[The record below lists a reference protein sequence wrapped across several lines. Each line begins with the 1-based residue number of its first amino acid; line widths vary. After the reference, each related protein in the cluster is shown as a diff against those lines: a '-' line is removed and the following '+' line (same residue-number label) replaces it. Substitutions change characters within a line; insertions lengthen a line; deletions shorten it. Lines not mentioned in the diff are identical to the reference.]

1 MSRRNRNNR
10 YNSRN
15 RNKWDEGY
23 DDEYFD
29 DDDQL
34 ESDDDESAE
43 EQDEYEDEEYE
54 DEEEDEEYDDSD
66 DEEYDEDEYDEDDE
80 EEYDEDESDDEEY
93 DEDDEEYDEDESD
106 DEVSDEDDVDEDD
119 ELESEIEAAAE
130 TTAKKSIGNSDLL
143 SKLRGQMRP
152 QIKDEQSESSKDVEI
167 NVSPLSLFGQPISQ
181 NDKKSNT
188 SSVPPQHANARIV
201 QTVTVGKPSQ
211 TAPNASVQKAG
222 SGRVITAQS
231 QNGASVTSVQPRDLA
246 AEKAEADKKQKEK
259 ERLEQ
264 EKKAKAEKSARI
276 LNKFKGRNSSGD
288 SSQSLL
294 GWTWSK
300 IASGAVWIWAGIAAC
315 FLWILFTPKR
325 AWQTWRIFNRSWWS
339 GVWNTV
345 KKPFVQTPD
354 AEVAQQDG
362 AEVVPSGSAVGLK
375 ASQPAT
381 VSRRKSRKKNVDI
394 WDADSTAGADAE
406 PKTDAFASTEPDSR
420 RRLYFSLGSIGAAAV
435 LFLLVLPSMLNGSK
449 KSDENAVALN
459 EQENVTD
466 ASNQNVNKP
475 VSDAVPA
482 SENGIDNSANQ
493 GFVNRNETTNGN
505 AFNAPNGGMRTGYPG
520 SNAPSTNGNNFN
532 SPNGNMRTGYP
543 GSNAPSTN
551 GNNFNSPNSGMRT
564 GYPGAN
570 TPSTNGNNFNSS
582 RGDMRTGYPSGGAPS
597 NFNATS
603 YPPRSTN
610 QLPADQLELP
620 APEFTAPE
628 ATSPDVTDLGLD
640 DSEITAPEVPTP
652 EVTDLGLDDSELTA
666 PEVTAPEVTDL
677 GLDDSELP
685 APEVTSPEVTDLG
698 LDDSELPAPEV
709 TAPEVTDLGL
719 DDSELPTPDQISD
732 EVPVP
737 DDVSDVPVPDLS
749 ELEAPS
755 VDLETPEIPEETPQ
769 TGDDPFKGVTPDF
782 SEDSD
787 VTAPSDADLAPTPDL
802 TSADEPSADA
812 ADLPTP
818 DVDVPD
824 LTMPELPETQPVDSN
839 PEEELTAPEPTVP
852 EPTVPEPNALETGVA
867 SELTEPVLEPEI
879 PSTPEE
885 SLPNDSQL
893 ADSPTEIT
901 PADSSVELGAP
912 GPLVSPANTAKSD
925 AQAQTTANDSP
936 SVANNEPSLA
946 TRNSQL
952 ATSNDNNSYANN
964 YNPVSGYNNQTY
976 VNTGT
981 YTVRPND
988 SFWTIAKRVYGSG
1001 EYARA
1006 LAQYNSSRVDP
1017 QSLTVSAQI
1026 MTPPAETL
1034 EQQFPGLCPSR
1045 SLTSSAASTANAAPA
1060 GTRVYIVDQEESVM
1074 EIARR
1079 ELGSILY
1086 CSQVYALNQEQL
1098 SGNVD
1103 RVKPGVRL
1111 LLPIQK

>member
-34 ESDDDESAE
+34 ESEDDESAE
-43 EQDEYEDEEYE
+43 DHDEYEDEEYE
-54 DEEEDEEYDDSD
+54 DDEEYDSD
-66 DEEYDEDEYDEDDE
+66 DEEDESDEDEYEYDEDDE

-106 DEVSDEDDVDEDD
+106 EEESDEDDVEEDEDD

-152 QIKDEQSESSKDVEI
+152 QIKDEPSESSNDVQI

-181 NDKKSNT
+181 NEKKNNA

-231 QNGASVTSVQPRDLA
+231 QNGASVSSVQPRDLA

-264 EKKAKAEKSARI
+264 EKKKKAEKSARI
-276 LNKFKGRNSSGD
+276 LDKFRGKNSSGD
-288 SSQSLL
+288 SSQSVF
-294 GWTWSK
+294 GWAWSK
-300 IASGAVWIWAGIAAC
+300 IASGTVWIWTGIAAC
-315 FLWILFTPKR
+315 FLWILLTPKR

-354 AEVAQQDG
+354 AEVAQTDG

-394 WDADSTAGADAE
+394 WDSDSTACADAE
-406 PKTDAFASTEPDSR
+406 PKTDAFASSEPDSR
-420 RRLYFSLGSIGAAAV
+420 RKLYFSLGSIGAAAV

-449 KSDENAVALN
+449 KNDENAVALN

-475 VSDAVPA
+475 VSDAVPV

-493 GFVNRNETTNGN
+493 GFSNQGFVNRNEAANGN
-505 AFNAPNGGMRTGYPG
+505 AFNSPNGDMRTGYSGTNAPSANGNNFNSPHGDMRTGYTGSNAPSTNGNNFNSPRGDMRTGYPG

-532 SPNGNMRTGYP
+532 SPH
-543 GSNAPSTN
+543 
-551 GNNFNSPNSGMRT
+551 
-564 GYPGAN
+564 
-570 TPSTNGNNFNSS
+570 
-582 RGDMRTGYPSGGAPS
+582 GDMRTGYPAGGAPS
-597 NFNATS
+597 NYNATS
-603 YPPRSTN
+603 YPQRSTN
-610 QLPADQLELP
+610 QTPADSLELP
-620 APEFTAPE
+620 APEFTAPDITAPE
-628 ATSPDVTDLGLD
+628 VPDLGMD
-640 DSEITAPEVPTP
+640 DSELTAPEVPTP
-652 EVTDLGLDDSELTA
+652 EVTDLGMDDSELPTPEVTAPEVTDLGLDDSELPT

-685 APEVTSPEVTDLG
+685 AP
-698 LDDSELPAPEV
+698 
-709 TAPEVTDLGL
+709 
-719 DDSELPTPDQISD
+719 DQISD

-737 DDVSDVPVPDLS
+737 DDVSDNPVPDLS
-749 ELEAPS
+749 DTELEAPS

-769 TGDDPFKGVTPDF
+769 ASDDPFKGVTPDF
-782 SEDSD
+782 SENSD
-787 VTAPSDADLAPTPDL
+787 VTAPSDEDLAPTPDL
-802 TSADEPSADA
+802 TSVDEPSVDA

-839 PEEELTAPEPTVP
+839 PEEELTAPEPAVP
-852 EPTVPEPNALETGVA
+852 EPTAPEPTIPEPNALETGVA
-867 SELTEPVLEPEI
+867 SELTEPVLEPEA

-893 ADSPTEIT
+893 ADSPTEIS
-901 PADSSVELGAP
+901 PADSSVELGVP
-912 GPLVSPANTAKSD
+912 GPLVSPANAAKAD
-925 AQAQTTANDSP
+925 AQAKTAANDSAK
-936 SVANNEPSLA
+936 VANNEPLTGSGYG
-946 TRNSQL
+946 TNGY
-952 ATSNDNNSYANN
+952 NNSYANN
-964 YNPVSGYNNQTY
+964 YNSASGYNNQSY

-1045 SLTSSAASTANAAPA
+1045 GLTSSAASTANAAPA